1 MDIDT
6 RRRALVG
13 AILGGVA
20 AGSSLSPVR
29 SYLRRF
35 APLSGS
41 AWASATDRT
50 DRTVESPHGPA
61 EVRYDDHGVP
71 HVSADDE
78 RAAYFAVG
86 YAQARDRLFQ
96 LDLQRRLMRG
106 QLSAVVGEAALDSD
120 EFHVRMD
127 FAGAAE
133 TTWEHLSDTDTAPVV
148 RAFVDGVNACR
159 ENESLPLE
167 FGLLEYEPDPW
178 TPADTL
184 LMEKQISWDLTG
196 SFRTLRRA
204 TAAEKLGATAANELY
219 PARLDHDAPIVRDGN
234 GDGGTAGRLS
244 APSNPPNDVGS
255 ALVDWLGDFESD
267 PGVGSNSWVVSGEH
281 TASGKPIV
289 ANDPHL
295 TLMAPPVWYEM
306 NLQYRDASVRGVTF
320 PGVPFVVIGEND
332 AGAWGFTNTGADV
345 VDCYRYETDGDRYR
359 YRGEWREFESE
370 TRTVAVADGRDREVA
385 VKKTVHGP
393 YLEREGE
400 QVGVAWTGHT
410 ATETTLAVHRYAT
423 SDGMDDVLAATRHF
437 DLPTQNLVYA
447 DRDGNTLFSVTGRIP
462 VRRVDGERVR
472 GDRIFDGSAGEG
484 EWAGFEPFGV
494 SSWEGFVPFEAKPHV
509 RNPDYL
515 ATANQRV
522 TADPYLAEAYASP
535 YRGRRI
541 YAMLDER
548 VNGDE
553 PVDPAFVKEMQA
565 DTLDGRAV
573 DLVPELVDAASDA
586 DDLQSAV
593 GTLSSWDYRMDRDSR
608 GALLFVHWFD
618 AFREAAVGDVLDS
631 AGLGEQYYPRDWVL
645 AHLDGDR
652 WFGEGDRTTAMVAA
666 LREAVET
673 VESKGYET
681 YGDYN
686 DTGAITHP
694 FDQSFLNYP
703 ALPTDGSSHTVNNY
717 RIDSAV
723 GSSWR
728 MVCPM
733 DGDSVAIL
741 PGGNSGDYFS
751 DHYRDQLRAWADV
764 EYRSMTRELRG
775 ETTVTV
781 EEGETAGTPGESQ
794 R

>member
-1 MDIDT
+1 MAIDT
-6 RRRALVG
+6 KRRALVG

-20 AGSSLSPVR
+20 AGSTLSPVR

-50 DRTVESPHGPA
+50 DRTVESRHGPA
-61 EVRYDDHGVP
+61 ELRYDDHGVP

-106 QLSAVVGEAALDSD
+106 QLAAVVGDAALDSD

-133 TTWEHLSDTDTAPVV
+133 ATWEHLADTDTAPVV
-148 RAFVDGVNACR
+148 RAFADGVNACR
-159 ENESLPLE
+159 ENESLPVE
-167 FGLLEYEPDPW
+167 FGLLEYEPAPW

-204 TAAEKLGATAANELY
+204 TAAETLGEEAAAELY

-234 GDGGTAGRLS
+234 GSGNGGSTVGDRS
-244 APSNPPNDVGS
+244 TPSNPPNDVGTG
-255 ALVDWLGDFESD
+255 LVDWLGGFERD

-306 NLQYRDASVRGVTF
+306 HLDYPDANVRGVTF

-345 VDCYRYETDGDRYR
+345 LDCYRYETDGDRYR

-370 TRTVAVADGRDREVA
+370 RRTVAVADGEDREVT

-400 QVGVAWTGHT
+400 RVGVAWTGHT

-423 SDGMDDVLAATRHF
+423 SDGMDDVLDATRHF

-447 DRDGNTLFSVTGRIP
+447 DRDGNTLFYVTGRIP
-462 VRRVDGERVR
+462 IRRVDGERVR
-472 GDRIFDGSAGEG
+472 SDRIFDGSAGEG
-484 EWAGFEPFGV
+484 EWRGFEPFGV

-541 YAMLDER
+541 YELLDER
-548 VNGDE
+548 VSGDD

-573 DLVPELVDAASDA
+573 DLVPELVDAARDA
-586 DDLQSAV
+586 DGLGSAV
-593 GTLSSWDYRMDRDSR
+593 ETLSSWDRRMDRDSR

-618 AFREAAVGDVLDS
+618 AFREEALGDAFEA
-631 AGLGEQYYPRDWVL
+631 AGLDEEYYPRDWVV
-645 AHLDGDR
+645 AHLDGGR
-652 WFGEGDRTTAMVAA
+652 WFGDGDRATAMVDA
-666 LREAVET
+666 LRTAVET
-673 VESKGYET
+673 VESEGYET

-686 DTGAITHP
+686 DTSAITHP

-703 ALPTDGSSHTVNNY
+703 ALPTDGSSHTVDNY
-717 RIDSAV
+717 RVEDAV

-733 DGDSVAIL
+733 DGESAAVL

-764 EYRSMTRELRG
+764 EYRPMPLELQG
-775 ETTVTV
+775 ETTVTF
-781 EEGETAGTPGESQ
+781 EEGT